1 MKYPTLDTLN
11 VTGKTVFVR
20 VDFNVSLDEDGNITD
35 DARIRAALPTLNYLR
50 EKGAKLVLAS
60 HLGRPKGE
68 VNKKY
73 SLLPVAKRL
82 AELLETQVV
91 FPEDCVGMEVKK
103 LVSEMRDKGIV
114 LLENL
119 RFHKGETSN
128 DINFSEKLASL
139 ADIYVNDAFGTLHRA
154 HASTCGMVKHF
165 SEKAIGLL
173 VIKEV
178 NCLGTLLAEPE
189 RPFIVILGGA
199 KVSDKIGVIEN
210 LMKVANKIIIGGG
223 MAYTF
228 LKAQGYEIGTSLLDT
243 DHLTH
248 AKRMLQRASAK
259 NVEIIL
265 PVDHIIASGF
275 TPDAQTKLVKNADD
289 WGAFMGLDIGDES
302 IALFTDVIKTG
313 KTVFWN
319 GPMGVFE
326 MEAFQKGTNAIAKAV
341 SEIAGMTVVGGGDS
355 LSAVNK
361 SGYAEKMSHMSTGGG
376 ASLEFLEGKQLPGLK
391 VML

>member
-1 MKYPTLDTLN
+1 
-11 VTGKTVFVR
+11 
-20 VDFNVSLDEDGNITD
+20 
-35 DARIRAALPTLNYLR
+35 
-50 EKGAKLVLAS
+50 
-60 HLGRPKGE
+60 
-68 VNKKY
+68 
-73 SLLPVAKRL
+73 
-82 AELLETQVV
+82 
-91 FPEDCVGMEVKK
+91 
-103 LVSEMRDKGIV
+103 
-114 LLENL
+114 
-119 RFHKGETSN
+119 
-128 DINFSEKLASL
+128 
-139 ADIYVNDAFGTLHRA
+139 YVNDAFGTLHRA

>member
-139 ADIYVNDAFGTLHRA
+139 ADIYVNDAF
-154 HASTCGMVKHF
+154 
-165 SEKAIGLL
+165 
-173 VIKEV
+173 
-178 NCLGTLLAEPE
+178 
-189 RPFIVILGGA
+189 
-199 KVSDKIGVIEN
+199 
-210 LMKVANKIIIGGG
+210 
-223 MAYTF
+223 
-228 LKAQGYEIGTSLLDT
+228 
-243 DHLTH
+243 
-248 AKRMLQRASAK
+248 
-259 NVEIIL
+259 
-265 PVDHIIASGF
+265 
-275 TPDAQTKLVKNADD
+275 
-289 WGAFMGLDIGDES
+289 
-302 IALFTDVIKTG
+302 
-313 KTVFWN
+313 
-319 GPMGVFE
+319 
-326 MEAFQKGTNAIAKAV
+326 
-341 SEIAGMTVVGGGDS
+341 
-355 LSAVNK
+355 
-361 SGYAEKMSHMSTGGG
+361 
-376 ASLEFLEGKQLPGLK
+376 
-391 VML
+391 

>member
-319 GPMGVFE
+319 GPMGVF
-326 MEAFQKGTNAIAKAV
+326 
-341 SEIAGMTVVGGGDS
+341 
-355 LSAVNK
+355 
-361 SGYAEKMSHMSTGGG
+361 
-376 ASLEFLEGKQLPGLK
+376 
-391 VML
+391 

>member
-1 MKYPTLDTLN
+1 MKYPTLDTIN

-20 VDFNVSLDEDGNITD
+20 VDFNVSLDDDGNITD
-35 DARIRAALPTLNYLR
+35 DARIQAALPTINYLR
-50 EKGAKLVLAS
+50 NKGAKLVLAS

-82 AELLETQVV
+82 AEVLETQVV

-103 LVSEMRDKGIV
+103 LVSEMRDKGVV

-128 DINFSEKLASL
+128 DVNFSEKLAGL

-165 SEKAIGLL
+165 TEKAIGLL
-173 VIKEV
+173 VTKEV
-178 NCLGTLLAEPE
+178 SCLGTLLAEPE

-199 KVSDKIGVIEN
+199 KVSDKIGVIDN

-243 DHLTH
+243 NNLTH
-248 AKRMLQRASAK
+248 AKRMLQRASSK

-275 TPDAQTKLVKNADD
+275 TPDAQTKHVKNADD
-289 WGAFMGLDIGDES
+289 WGAFMGLDIGEES

-313 KTVFWN
+313 KTIFWN

-341 SEIAGMTVVGGGDS
+341 AEVEGMTVVGGGDS

>member
-302 IALFTDVIKTG
+302 IALFTDVIRTG